1 MLINNK
7 NLIKTIKRVDLTNE
21 QETNLN
27 EMPEIKKNINDI
39 KTIIGDNENGLIK
52 DVKNLKENAVSQDS
66 VNTAINN
73 YFIEHPV
80 QSGAT
85 EAQAAQIEANK
96 TAIQTVNETIGNK
109 NELPVGDAN
118 IIASINR
125 IDSKASTG
133 GTGLTSEQE
142 AKLNSIDN
150 KVDKIN
156 GKGLS
161 TNDYTTEE
169 KATLSNLKT
178 VVGDTSSGLVKDVK
192 DLKENG
198 VSQDN
203 INVAIENYLTE
214 HPVASG
220 ATVEQAAQIE
230 ANRAAIGDSNSGL
243 IKEMNDI
250 KNIELQNLNA
260 AIQTLETLVG
270 LDETVGDKTG
280 LPSGDANVIAS
291 INRIDSKTLS
301 ANNILI
307 SPDNSRF
314 KLKVDNSGNLSTEKI
329 NEYGQIILSTE
340 ALTINEGEPGSFE
353 VKLNSAPT
361 QDEVI
366 NLSVDN
372 SNCTVSPTQLS
383 FNFTNY
389 SVEQTVTV
397 NTTRDSSSYDDK
409 RSVITLSN
417 DNINNKTVNVTIV
430 NTDVAALSGIS
441 AVYTQGN
448 VVIYEGDSLDRLKNN
463 LVVTANYSDGSNNV
477 VTDYVLSGNL
487 TTGTSTITVTYQNKT
502 TTFNVTVT
510 ANTSEEQQ
518 PILSFTKESGVNSN
532 EWIDSVSGK
541 IMTLNN
547 TELKDDGV
555 YFNGTNAWGQIN
567 DYALSEDNDFSIKT
581 KFKWHSTTNR
591 YAKLF
596 YFRTDNVSKFG
607 LRIELNVVSMYINDH
622 ESKANYT
629 RYLNNDLEKDF
640 IITISYKAD
649 TREIKYYCND
659 TLFLTETGSRND
671 VSKSMTSLFIGR
683 EGKENDSIEQYGN
696 FTMDYLKIYDKV
708 IK

>member
-85 EAQAAQIEANK
+85 
-96 TAIQTVNETIGNK
+96 T
-109 NELPVGDAN
+109 
-118 IIASINR
+118 
-125 IDSKASTG
+125 
-133 GTGLTSEQE
+133 
-142 AKLNSIDN
+142 
-150 KVDKIN
+150 
-156 GKGLS
+156 
-161 TNDYTTEE
+161 
-169 KATLSNLKT
+169 
-178 VVGDTSSGLVKDVK
+178 
-192 DLKENG
+192 
-198 VSQDN
+198 
-203 INVAIENYLTE
+203 
-214 HPVASG
+214 
-220 ATVEQAAQIE
+220 EQAAQIQ
-230 ANRAAIGDSNSGL
+230 ANKTAIGDSNSGL

-340 ALTINEGEPGSFE
+340 ALTINEGEPGSFK

-383 FNFTNY
+383 FNSTNY

-547 TELKDDGV
+547 TELKNDGV
-555 YFNGTNAWGQIN
+555 YFNGTDAWGQIN

-581 KFKWHSTTNR
+581 KFKWHSITNK
-591 YAKLF
+591 YAKLMYFSNENF
-596 YFRTDNVSKFG
+596 YFSNFG
-607 LRIELNVVSMYINDH
+607 VRIELNTISMYINNE
-622 ESKANYT
+622 ESKAYYT
-629 RYLNNDLEKDF
+629 ENLNNNLEKDF

-649 TREIKYYCND
+649 THEIKYYCND
-659 TLFLTETGSRND
+659 SLISTKTLNRN
-671 VSKSMTSLFIGR
+671 VESKSMTLLYIGR
-683 EGKENDSIEQYGN
+683 QGRQNDTIDQYAN

-708 IK
+708 IE